1 MSQQFTPVSHLG
13 EFGLIDRMRTR
24 LGPEASPD
32 LLLGIGDDAAV
43 YRISE
48 DRSHVVTTDAL
59 VEGVHFDRSFVPMGH
74 LGRKAIAV
82 NVSDVVAMNAKPRYA
97 TVTLGMPRN
106 LSVEMVEAL
115 YDGMAEACALYGL
128 EIVGGDTTASPQL
141 VISVTVIGEV
151 RTEELIFRRG
161 ANAGDLLC
169 LSGNVGAAFA
179 GLQVLLDQRKQMQ
192 ELGEAFEPNIEPY
205 RYIIG
210 RQLTPIARLDALS
223 SWRASGIRPRAL
235 IDVSDGVASEIH
247 HLCAASGC
255 GAILEASS
263 LPVHSETAAAAA
275 ERMADLD
282 TFALFGG
289 EDYELLFALDPDDV
303 ESLDGDMFTVIGQF
317 TPADEGI
324 VVRGEDGHEIP
335 LTASGYN
342 HFEPGGDGTTE

>member
-1 MSQQFTPVSHLG
+1 
-13 EFGLIDRMRTR
+13 MRTR
-24 LGPEASPD
+24 LAKEASPD

-43 YRISE
+43 YRISDE
-48 DRSHVVTTDAL
+48 RSHVVTTDAL

-115 YDGMAEACALYGL
+115 YDGMAEACELYGL
-128 EIVGGDTTASPQL
+128 EIVGGDTTASPQM
-141 VISVTVIGEV
+141 VISVTVIGEC
-151 RTEELIFRRG
+151 RTEDLIFRRG

-192 ELGEAFEPNIEPY
+192 ELGSAFEPNIEPY
-205 RYIIG
+205 RYVIG

-255 GAILEASS
+255 GAIVEATS
-263 LPVHSETAAAAA
+263 LPIHAETAAAAA

-289 EDYELLFALDPDDV
+289 EDYELLFAVDPDDV
-303 ESLDGDMFTVIGQF
+303 EKLDDEMFTVIGQF

-342 HFEPGGDGTTE
+342 HFEPGGDGAAE

>member
-24 LGPEASPD
+24 LGQEASPD

-43 YRISE
+43 YRISD

-82 NVSDVVAMNAKPRYA
+82 NVSDVVAMNARPRYA

-115 YDGMAEACALYGL
+115 YDGMAEACASYGM
-128 EIVGGDTTASPQL
+128 EIVGGDTTASPQM
-141 VISVTVIGEV
+141 VISVTVIGEA
-151 RTEELIFRRG
+151 RTEDLIFRRG
-161 ANAGDLLC
+161 AHPGDLVC

-179 GLQVLLDQRKQMQ
+179 GLQILLDQRREMQ
-192 ELGEAFEPNIEPY
+192 ELGPRFEPNIEAY
-205 RYIIG
+205 RYVIG
-210 RQLTPIARLDALS
+210 RQLTPEARIDALS
-223 SWRASGIRPRAL
+223 SWRESGIRPHAL

-255 GAILEASS
+255 GAIIEATS
-263 LPVHSETAAAAA
+263 LPVHPETAAAAA
-275 ERMADLD
+275 ERVADLD
-282 TFALFGG
+282 TYALFGG
-289 EDYELLFALDPDDV
+289 EDYELLFALDPDEADR
-303 ESLDGDMFTVIGQF
+303 LDGDLFTVIGQF
-317 TPADEGI
+317 TPAEEGI

-342 HFEPGGDGTTE
+342 HFEPGGDGAAE